1 MSFCPA
7 FTWSPSFTRS
17 LNPSPPISTVSTP
30 TWIRSSTPLG
40 SVRPH
45 AWPVSAITTLTSQSA
60 GAVTTV
66 LDGSMA
72 TPSPMIFWE
81 NTSSGASS
89 MGITLPSRIDFS
101 SFTSAASVLE
111 TVIAEAVLP
120 AACAVSPTS
129 VSSAVSTA
137 GAAFSLPNLS
147 SFESLILPTINVS
160 VNGITIATAIARRKI
175 PQYSGLMERIP
186 GSPPT
191 PMLSAS
197 TPNPTEIIA
206 AQQDPTIPH
215 TSGNTY
221 FRLTPKSAG
230 SVTPK

>member
-66 LDGSMA
+66 LDGSIA
-72 TPSPMIFWE
+72 TPSPMIFCE

-111 TVIAEAVLP
+111 TAAESALS
-120 AACAVSPTS
+120 AACAVSADS
-129 VSSAVSTA
+129 VPSADSIA

-147 SFESLILPTINVS
+147 SFESLIFPTINVR
-160 VNGITIATAIARRKI
+160 VNGITIAAAIARRKS
-175 PQYSGLMERIP
+175 PQYSGLMDRIP
-186 GSPPT
+186 GRPPT

-197 TPNPTEIIA
+197 IPNPTEIIA
-206 AQQDPTIPH
+206 AQQEPIIPH

-221 FRLTPKSAG
+221 FRLTPNNAG
-230 SVTPK
+230 SVTPR

>member
-1 MSFCPA
+1 
-7 FTWSPSFTRS
+7 
-17 LNPSPPISTVSTP
+17 
-30 TWIRSSTPLG
+30 
-40 SVRPH
+40 
-45 AWPVSAITTLTSQSA
+45 
-60 GAVTTV
+60 
-66 LDGSMA
+66 
-72 TPSPMIFWE
+72 MIFCE

-101 SFTSAASVLE
+101 SFTSDAPVLE
-111 TVIAEAVLP
+111 TAAAESVLS
-120 AACAVSPTS
+120 AACAVSTA
-129 VSSAVSTA
+129 SAPSAASIA

-160 VNGITIATAIARRKI
+160 VNGTMIATAIARRKS

-191 PMLSAS
+191 PILRAS

-206 AQQDPTIPH
+206 AQQEPIMPH

-230 SVTPK
+230 SVTPR